1 MTTGWIFQGIEYYSG
16 KPMVQ
21 VYTPE
26 HVSLEL
32 SFKEFRDKFGV
43 SPRTLR
49 NGTHLTP
56 LEPKPARARK
66 SASVTRPAASLSPH
80 PVEQAGLG
88 PAPYK
93 YESGCSGWP
102 FKACGLCGT
111 PRNMVWVFVAADGRK
126 FALDG
131 TCLSKFIEGKQDNAI
146 ATSLSQHELG
156 SGYEAG
162 EIREWIRKHA
172 RIERAQELL
181 ERPELKASLQAKPHP
196 YPHRARLG
204 ETAYDS
210 FVYRLKEYSMAPK
223 MRAAKEIEKLAG
235 VGPRVDK
242 LVREV
247 KGLLK

>member
-1 MTTGWIFQGIEYYSG
+1 VTTGWIFQGIEYYSG

-26 HVSLEL
+26 HVTLEL
-32 SFKEFRDKFGV
+32 SFKEFRDRFGV
-43 SPRTLR
+43 SPRRLR
-49 NGTHLTP
+49 GGAHLT
-56 LEPKPARARK
+56 LQTPKPPRARK
-66 SASVTRPAASLSPH
+66 PSALAQHLESLLPH

-93 YESGCSGWP
+93 YKSGCSGWP
-102 FKACGLCGT
+102 HKACGLCGT
-111 PRNMVWVFVAADGRK
+111 PRNMLWVFVAADGRE

-146 ATSLSQHELG
+146 ATALSQHELG
-156 SGYEAG
+156 TGYEVG
-162 EIREWIRKHA
+162 EHRDWIRKHA

-210 FVYRLKEYSMAPK
+210 FVYRLKEYGMAPK

-235 VGPRVDK
+235 VGPRADK

-247 KGLLK
+247 RGLLK